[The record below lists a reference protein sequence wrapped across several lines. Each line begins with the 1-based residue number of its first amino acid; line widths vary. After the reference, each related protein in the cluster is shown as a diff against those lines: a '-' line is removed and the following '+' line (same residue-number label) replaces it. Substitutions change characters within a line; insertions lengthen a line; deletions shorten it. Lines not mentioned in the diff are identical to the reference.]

1 MAQVIDEKGKKIV
14 VGKASDVVVPNK
26 NGVVSVADLNA
37 QTNGSGVKPNING
50 IKYNPGGNAINTFID
65 AISDARGMVEQ
76 AAANKK
82 SEDTDAGGYNGDGAS
97 YVIGNSGAVKEPSA
111 AESEAAPSEA
121 AAEYAKMGYDPAA
134 DAAYQQA
141 LAALREAEQNA
152 PQYTPSYDAQLND
165 IYSRIMNRDKFSYDL
180 NADALYQQMKDQYI
194 QQGRIAMMDTM
205 GQQAALNGGYGSS
218 YAQAVGQQAFNSYL
232 QQLNNNIPEY
242 YDRAY
247 QQYQNEG
254 NDLLRQYEMT
264 GDLAERERQYYNEDY
279 NRWLNERDYAN
290 SAEQLAYNR
299 GLTDWQMQYDM
310 QQDMYSRIANLIA
323 TYGYEPTDA
332 EIAAAG
338 LTRAQVDAM
347 LPQVEEVA
355 AGGGGGGGGGGG
367 YTQTASANYTKSD
380 YVSAYNQALSAGDDS
395 TADAIYQAYKKDA
408 KAYNGQDLGS
418 ANSKEFEYWKNIAG

>member
-1 MAQVIDEKGKKIV
+1 MAQVIDEKGKKVV

-26 NGVVSVADLNA
+26 NGYVSVADLNA
-37 QTNGSGVKPNING
+37 QTNGSGVKHNING
-50 IKYNPGGNAINTFID
+50 IKYNLGGNAINTFVD
-65 AISDARGMVEQ
+65 AISNAQGMVEQ
-76 AAANKK
+76 AAANKN
-82 SEDTDAGGYNGDGAS
+82 SGGNYSSGAS
-97 YVIGNSGAVKEPSA
+97 SGGGSSGA
-111 AESEAAPSEA
+111 AEAPGATTSETAVSEAAT
-121 AAEYAKMGYDPAA
+121 EYAKMGYDPAA

-141 LAALREAEQNA
+141 LSALQAAEQNA

-180 NADALYQQMKDQYI
+180 NADALYQQMKDQYV
-194 QQGRIAMMDTM
+194 QQGRLAMMDTM

-218 YAQAVGQQAFNSYL
+218 YSQAVGQHAFNSYL

-254 NDLLRQYEMT
+254 SDLLRQYEMT

-299 GLTDWQMQYDM
+299 GLTDYQMQYEL
-310 QQDMYSRIANLIA
+310 QQDMYKRIVGLIQS
-323 TYGYEPTDA
+323 YGYDPTEE

-347 LPQVEEVA
+347 LPKVEEVA
-355 AGGGGGGGGGGG
+355 AGGGGG
-367 YTQTASANYTKSD
+367 YTQPASANYTKSD
-380 YVSAYNQALSAGDDS
+380 YVSTYNSFLEEGNEEAAN
-395 TADAIYQAYKKDA
+395 AVYQKYINDKN
-408 KAYNGQDLGS
+408 AYNGKDLGS
-418 ANSKEFEYWKNIAG
+418 KNLKDYEYWKNIAG